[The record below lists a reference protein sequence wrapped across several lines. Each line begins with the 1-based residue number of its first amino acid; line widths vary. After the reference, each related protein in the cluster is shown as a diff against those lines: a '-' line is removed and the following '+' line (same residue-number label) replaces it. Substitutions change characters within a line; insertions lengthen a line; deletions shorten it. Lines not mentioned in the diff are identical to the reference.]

1 MHILQEGYGT
11 WDGSIVNARNPA
23 RRDVHI
29 LHNAKKDGEVVTPSY
44 MVMQIEADNPGVW
57 RKSHLPPVVP
67 KQQQPTNSSFLAFH
81 CHVAWHMS
89 GGLYVN
95 TISYP
100 DEIQKIKLPSTVAQ
114 TCRDWAAWTGGNV
127 VEQIDSGL

>member
-1 MHILQEGYGT
+1 MKKPLLLDDIPANTLVLSLSHSFHYHGHNMHILQEGYGT

-57 RKSHLPPVVP
+57 RKSHLP
-67 KQQQPTNSSFLAFH
+67 
-81 CHVAWHMS
+81 
-89 GGLYVN
+89 
-95 TISYP
+95 
-100 DEIQKIKLPSTVAQ
+100 
-114 TCRDWAAWTGGNV
+114 
-127 VEQIDSGL
+127 

>member
-1 MHILQEGYGT
+1 
-11 WDGSIVNARNPA
+11 
-23 RRDVHI
+23 
-29 LHNAKKDGEVVTPSY
+29 
-44 MVMQIEADNPGVW
+44 
-57 RKSHLPPVVP
+57 
-67 KQQQPTNSSFLAFH
+67 
-81 CHVAWHMS
+81 MS

-114 TCRDWAAWTGGNV
+114 TCRDWSAWTGQNV